1 MAQASARTIIAQAA
15 PAAVQTR
22 QRVRDGTE
30 LLVQTWEPDPAR
42 WPEPLG
48 TLLLV
53 HGMAEHGGRYPELV
67 QTLLDLGLRVRTWDH
82 RGHGRSG
89 GARMVTP
96 AEDALLDDLLQVYDA
111 TVQRWQELPIL
122 FGHSMGGMLAAR
134 VATARLRPI
143 RALIL
148 SSPALGLHLSGLP
161 QTLHRIL
168 LTLAP
173 NLRVPSPVHPASLTH
188 DPVQSA
194 RYRSDPLVQR
204 TVTAGLLQSI
214 IVGLARV
221 QADAPLLEA
230 PTLVLSGSADR
241 VVDAAAI
248 RRFCDNAPAD
258 LCQCICFDGAYHELL
273 NEAQPWRGQV
283 FEALTGW
290 LRQHLQPPAAGNMP
304 DPGRDDEQAG

>member
-1 MAQASARTIIAQAA
+1 MAHDA
-15 PAAVQTR
+15 PPPVETR

-30 LLVQTWEPDPAR
+30 LLVRTWEPDPASAA
-42 WPEPLG
+42 EPLG

-67 QTLLDLGLRVRTWDH
+67 RTLLALGLRVRAYDH

-96 AEDALLDDLLQVYDA
+96 APDTLLEDLVQVYDA
-111 TVQRWQELPIL
+111 TVQRWPELPLL
-122 FGHSMGGMLAAR
+122 FGHSMGGLLAAR
-134 VATARLRPI
+134 LATARLRPI

-173 NLRVPSPVHPASLTH
+173 NLRVPSPIHPASLTH

-214 IVGLARV
+214 LLGLDRA

-241 VVDAAAI
+241 VVDPAAI
-248 RRFCDNAPAD
+248 QRFCDNAPAD
-258 LCQCICFDGAYHELL
+258 LCQCVRFEGAYHELL
-273 NEAQPWRGQV
+273 NEAQPWRSQV
-283 FEALTGW
+283 FDALSVW
-290 LRQHLQPPAAGNMP
+290 LRQHLQPAAG
-304 DPGRDDEQAG
+304 